1 MFVSAVLLATL
12 LAGGYALY
20 LWVQQSRKANAVPP
34 PKPRTLGS
42 AREQAIR
49 PVELSAAAR
58 RPEDPFA
65 PGAGALQVQAR
76 TSRTTAAQG
85 SHSALAPREPRDEQR
100 DRVETLPE
108 VSLLTPQ
115 ARKIRR
121 RDPTMQISAAEL
133 SGMLIEDEGTTLDVA
148 AKVARR
154 KVSLTF
160 EVDMANE
167 LTQPHVANEPES
179 TGRDSEHSGPI
190 APVVVLAAGNTHVGK
205 KRKHNEDAMAMLD
218 EHSVYVIADGMGGY
232 AAGEVA
238 SQMCVD
244 IIRNAFD
251 TKNFGGDPILGLPP
265 LGDELVRAIQTSN
278 AAVLHESR
286 TNVERAGMGTTVVSV
301 RFVPGR
307 RRAYIAHVGDSR
319 LYRMRNDELV
329 QLTTDHTLGQQGV
342 QGAAAHKLSRAIGV
356 FDDVEVDLTIDEP
369 QVNDVYLLCS
379 DGLFKMLHEMQIVE
393 YLHQNPDP
401 TVAAQVL
408 VDEANARGGKDN
420 ITVIVLR
427 VADAAQAFAR
437 R

>member
-1 MFVSAVLLATL
+1 M
-12 LAGGYALY
+12 
-20 LWVQQSRKANAVPP
+20 
-34 PKPRTLGS
+34 
-42 AREQAIR
+42 
-49 PVELSAAAR
+49 
-58 RPEDPFA
+58 
-65 PGAGALQVQAR
+65 
-76 TSRTTAAQG
+76 
-85 SHSALAPREPRDEQR
+85 
-100 DRVETLPE
+100 
-108 VSLLTPQ
+108 
-115 ARKIRR
+115 
-121 RDPTMQISAAEL
+121 M
-133 SGMLIEDEGTTLDVA
+133 IEDEGTTLDVA
-148 AKVARR
+148 AQVARR
-154 KVSLTF
+154 RVSLTF
-160 EVDMANE
+160 EVDMASE
-167 LTQPHVANEPES
+167 LTQPHVEHEPES
-179 TGRDSEHSGPI
+179 SGMQSEHSGPI
-190 APVVVLAAGNTHVGK
+190 SPMIVLSAGNTHVGK
-205 KRKHNEDAMAMLD
+205 KRKHNEDAMAILD

-244 IIRNAFD
+244 IIRDAFD
-251 TKNFGGDPILGLPP
+251 TKDFGGDPILGLPP
-265 LGDELVRAIQTSN
+265 LGDQLVRAIQTSN

-369 QVNDVYLLCS
+369 QIDDVYLLCS

-401 TVAAQVL
+401 KVAAQVL

-427 VADAAQAFAR
+427 IADPQQAFR
-437 R
+437 RRP

>member
-1 MFVSAVLLATL
+1 MFVSVVLLATL
-12 LAGGYALY
+12 LAGGYALF
-20 LWVQQSRKANAVPP
+20 LWVKQSRGATAPVERPKA
-34 PKPRTLGS
+34 RTLGS
-42 AREQAIR
+42 AREQSIK
-49 PVELSAAAR
+49 PVELSASAKRA
-58 RPEDPFA
+58 EDPFA
-65 PGAGALQVQAR
+65 PGAGALQTPQAR
-76 TSRTTAAQG
+76 TSRTTAAHG
-85 SHSALAPREPRDEQR
+85 GGLTLGAAPNNSAR
-100 DRVETLPE
+100 DRAETMPE

-115 ARKIRR
+115 ARKARR
-121 RDPTMQISAAEL
+121 RDPTMQISADEL
-133 SGMLIEDEGTTLDVA
+133 SGMLIEDEGTTLDTNAIAARVA
-148 AKVARR
+148 SR
-154 KVSLTF
+154 KVSLTC
-160 EVDMANE
+160 EVDIAAE
-167 LTQPHVANEPES
+167 LTQPRFEQDVDA
-179 TGRDSEHSGPI
+179 SGPI
-190 APVVVLAAGNTHVGK
+190 SPVMVVAAGNTHVGK
-205 KRKHNEDAMAMLD
+205 KRKHNEDAMAILD
-218 EHSVYVIADGMGGY
+218 KHSVYVIADGMGGY

-244 IIRNAFD
+244 IIRDAFE
-251 TKNFGGDPILGLPP
+251 TKRFGGDPILGLPP

-286 TNVERAGMGTTVVSV
+286 TNPERAGMGTTVVSV

-369 QVNDVYLLCS
+369 QIGDVYLLCS

-393 YLHQNPDP
+393 LLHQNPDP
-401 TVAAQVL
+401 NAAAQVL

-427 VADAAQAFAR
+427 IVDAREALKR
-437 R
+437 RPN